1 MAGTTL
7 EKTKSQILL
16 FFGIC
21 VEIGLAAALFYFI
34 VFVERLLGGFSG
46 RSSDSD
52 VVLYW
57 FGYCMKLLLLLADG
71 AVMILFVSR
80 GVREAWIDT
89 WGELRKS

>member
-1 MAGTTL
+1 MPETVL
-7 EKTKSQILL
+7 EKTKSQIFL

-34 VFVERLLGGFSG
+34 VFIERLLGGFSA
-46 RSSDSD
+46 RSADTD

-57 FGYCMKLLLLLADG
+57 FGYFFKLFLLVADG
-71 AVMILFVSR
+71 LVMIFFVSR

-89 WGELRKS
+89 WGS